1 MPGAMIRKEK
11 LMKEIISDYI
21 NDKRQEII
29 DLLEKLVN
37 IDSGSYTIEGVKAES
52 KIIRSYLEQMGF
64 NVRMLENDKYA
75 PHILAKKTG
84 RGEKNIMFLG
94 HMDTVFPEGTAAKR
108 PFTIKGDR
116 AYGPGVCDM
125 KAGLVS
131 LIYALMALENAG
143 YDSYGTLTILFNTDE
158 ERGSTT
164 SEKYIIEECR
174 KHDMVLVL
182 EAGVPGNYVVI
193 ERQGG
198 GIFNMDIWG
207 RPAHAGAN
215 PLDGVH
221 SITEACHKILAL
233 HALTDYD
240 KGRSISVGVI
250 NGGSRSNIIPEH
262 VFMEID
268 IRCKVN
274 TDGLNLIE
282 QMGEINDT
290 CYVSGTRSKLTQV
303 MYRPPIEK
311 TPGNID
317 LYDKLQKVAHML
329 GTEVREQYFGGGSD
343 GNYTSAEGIPTID
356 SVGPIGEFE
365 HTDDE
370 YVIVESIFS
379 RTIMLGLFLIEL
391 TRKE

>member
-1 MPGAMIRKEK
+1 
-11 LMKEIISDYI
+11 MKEIISNYI
-21 NDKRQEII
+21 NDRRQEML

-52 KIIRSYLEQMGF
+52 DIIRSYLEQLGF
-64 NVRMLENDKYA
+64 TVQMLENDKYA
-75 PHILAKKTG
+75 PHILAKKMG
-84 RGEKNIMFLG
+84 AGKNNIMFLG
-94 HMDTVFPEGTAAKR
+94 HMDTVFPEGTAAQR
-108 PFTIKGDR
+108 PFTIKDGKV
-116 AYGPGVCDM
+116 YGPGVCDM
-125 KAGLVS
+125 KAGLIS
-131 LIYALMALENAG
+131 LIYALKALENAG

-174 KHDMVLVL
+174 NHDMVLVL
-182 EAGVPGNYVVI
+182 EAGIPENFVVI

-207 RPAHAGAN
+207 KPSHAGAN
-215 PLDGVH
+215 PLDGIH
-221 SITEACHKILAL
+221 SITEACHKTLAL

-240 KGRSISVGVI
+240 KGKSISIGVI
-250 NGGSRSNIIPEH
+250 NGGTRSNIIPEH

-268 IRCKVN
+268 LRCKVN

-282 QMGEINDT
+282 QMGKISDT
-290 CYVSGTRSKLTQV
+290 CFVPGTKSKLTQV

-311 TPGNID
+311 TSGNID
-317 LYDKLQKVAHML
+317 MYNKLQKVAYML
-329 GTEVREQYFGGGSD
+329 GTEIQEQYFGGGSD

-356 SVGPIGEFE
+356 SLGPIGELE

-391 TRKE
+391 TGKE